1 MKISLDGIPQGIVL
15 LIIGG
20 LLSFA
25 GQKWV
30 NSDLEYKVTSKDAY
44 LSAPLGQ
51 QGLNMAFKGKPLK
64 NVSVVEFSI
73 FNRTSKQVNN
83 ANLIFSIDEKA
94 SALVLSDVIPPHGMS
109 KKETVEPMP
118 PKDPKDQSVRK
129 FRLKMVPKLQDSD
142 SFHAVFVFEG
152 EKAPSVSL
160 HGSSGEISVVPYQA
174 WKNTIIGLI
183 VVLIVYTLIGILWF
197 TLCSLIKYFILEPRI
212 YKERIR
218 AFVDHAKQLQHDGQP
233 NLDNPQVIEDARK
246 IYASFIKPKSS
257 KFWSKMFPAQ
267 QLEDEP

>member
-64 NVSVVEFSI
+64 NVSVVDFSI
-73 FNRTSKQVNN
+73 FNQTSKQVNN
-83 ANLIFSIDEKA
+83 ADLIFSIDEKA

-109 KKETVEPMP
+109 KKETVEPMA

-197 TLCSLIKYFILEPRI
+197 TLSSLINYIGEPII
-212 YKERIR
+212 YKKRVR
-218 AFVDHAKQLQHDGQP
+218 SFVDHAKQLQHDGQL
-233 NLDNPQVIEDARK
+233 NSDDSQVTENARK
-246 IYASFIKPKSS
+246 IYASFIKPKPS
-257 KFWSKMFPAQ
+257 KFWSKMLPAQ
-267 QLEDEP
+267 QLEDES